1 MLKEIKYSIF
11 LIVIFIFIFF
21 TSKYYF
27 SDENKKNSFR
37 SLNTI
42 DQKINLYSQNLPVL
56 KNDTQN
62 IIEYSKN
69 TKNKKKKKYYF
80 WELFNKND

>member
-1 MLKEIKYSIF
+1 MFKEIKYSIF

-21 TSKYYF
+21 TGKHYF
-27 SDENKKNSFR
+27 SDTNKKNSFR

-62 IIEYSKN
+62 IIDYVKN
-69 TKNKKKKKYYF
+69 TKNKKKKYFF
-80 WELFNKND
+80 WELINKDD